1 MKLCILL
8 LLMAAAAGVP
18 ACAQDAS
25 GADTFKNRCAM
36 CHGTDGLGQTP
47 AGKIFKAA
55 SLKAPMVTSKS
66 NQELHAIVKNGR
78 NKMPPVARGW
88 SDEQVRSLVAYLK
101 QKVYKGTSSGG

>member
-1 MKLCILL
+1 
-8 LLMAAAAGVP
+8 MAAAAGVP

-78 NKMPPVARGW
+78 NKMPQFKNTL
-88 SDEQVRSLVAYLK
+88 SDAQIDAVIAYVRKLSK
-101 QKVYKGTSSGG
+101 